1 MTASYLQNND
11 YTPLQMRRPYQLNV
25 NDVAQTVATLDSYWK
40 QGAARVKAQYE
51 NIAGLNLLT
60 DENKQVISD
69 FLKSAREQMKKLST
83 QRLDDKNVQQQGIGL
98 FSPFLDPNNTTYSNV
113 LKESQVV
120 SHLNSEE
127 GIAESFRTKDGGKD
141 YNPFSHENIKYQ
153 KAIISQLNTGDAWK
167 AVANQLQ
174 TYVPN
179 VDVAAEMTKIKKAVT
194 ERIRADYN
202 ISEDQW
208 SIERITKEGIPEHIL
223 KSAIE
228 EIGSPQLKAYLREQ
242 GRNDFYRRVLSDPNG
257 VDNYYQQ
264 LGSKFFDE
272 QVSDIKVQ
280 KALVER
286 ELFLLDKKDE
296 NYASAS
302 KYYQDLV
309 SQYDQT
315 LSILPSQKEKYLSS
329 LTGLSNLRN
338 ISSAIGKIDNISQQM
353 GINDIA
359 KTFAYENIPEKDI
372 YVNPVKVAFENLNF
386 KREEL
391 NSEIYRWE
399 QEQIRL
405 SKEFRL
411 KYEQDERKIKA
422 ESGEGSKMAG
432 ILGGGTYNQPLATT
446 MTPAELEKIGAE
458 AIDGAFGKLNNDAE
472 LTGSFMKSVIGDG
485 GSFFSI
491 LQDNIKENIPIKDI
505 SGAEAMGVTDK
516 LSSFIQHY
524 VADKDLNYGIL
535 NIPKGST
542 AAQIKNVISN
552 FTPSQINQ
560 FLPKILSGNR
570 EFVMKAIE
578 RYSGKAQAIE
588 FRSILDDA
596 DTKRENFNAIVL
608 PEIKR
613 ELGRFGKY
621 IDGYGENDLRKAW
634 ERIPESEKV
643 TYKRIK
649 TTPSDSP
656 YASPN
661 TTFEIIS
668 KEEFLKGK
676 NSIQG
681 GTSISYISHE
691 INYSDFK
698 KIVTPIINRTI
709 GNKVVNNYG
718 KQETIVYTSKDINAG
733 MHTRDFQELK
743 TSLQIAGDKDGD
755 RRTVLEKV
763 ESLGIFRGINVKT
776 PNVNNKTATID
787 ILVED
792 PKGELLSVEEIA
804 QLKNIPIAS
813 ASLNPKWN
821 KTGSSLDTKKFY
833 GAVLSGS
840 YSNKIKENDGKPAY
854 IKIMNNST
862 GADVNP
868 LISTNIPLIRIPDNT
883 QPMTVQQ
890 LLNFLASRYEYTS
903 FADMQIKD
911 PEKAQ
916 REVTVAM
923 NFYENNRK

>member
-11 YTPLQMRRPYQLNV
+11 YTPLQLRKAYNLPI
-25 NDVAQTVATLDSYWK
+25 NDIAQTVATLKGYWDD
-40 QGAARVKAQYE
+40 GARRVKAQYE

-60 DENKQVISD
+60 DENKQVTSD

-83 QRLDDKNVQQQGIGL
+83 QRLDDRDVQQQGISL

-167 AVANQLQ
+167 SVANQLQ

-202 ISEDQW
+202 ISGDQW

-242 GRNDFYRRVLSDPNG
+242 GRNDFYRRVLSDPKG
-257 VDNYYQQ
+257 VDSYYQQ
-264 LGSKFFDE
+264 LGNKFFD
-272 QVSDIKVQ
+272 QQASDIKVQ

-296 NYASAS
+296 NYTSAS

-309 SQYDQT
+309 SQLDQT
-315 LSILPSQKEKYLSS
+315 INTLPFQRDRYLST
-329 LTGLSNLRN
+329 LTGLSDLRN

-359 KTFAYENIPEKDI
+359 KTFAYENIVEKDVD
-372 YVNPVKVAFENLNF
+372 VNPVKVAFENLNF
-386 KREEL
+386 KREQL
-391 NSEIYRWE
+391 QSEIYRWQ
-399 QEQIRL
+399 QEQARL
-405 SKEFRL
+405 SEEFRL

-432 ILGGGTYNQPLATT
+432 ILGGGAYNQPLAST

-472 LTGSFMKSVIGDG
+472 LTGSFLKSVIGDG

-491 LQDNIKENIPIKDI
+491 LQDNIKSNKPISEI
-505 SGAEAMGVTDK
+505 SGVSQMGIVDK

-524 VADKDLNYGIL
+524 VADRDFKAGNI

-560 FLPKILSGNR
+560 FFPQILSGNR

-578 RYSGKAQAIE
+578 QYSSKAQAIE

-596 DTKRENFNAIVL
+596 DIKRENFNAVVL

-613 ELGRFGKY
+613 ELGGFGKY
-621 IDGYGENDLRKAW
+621 IDGYGENDLKKAW

-643 TYKRIK
+643 AYYKTEGDGADRFGNLRNKRIVNI
-649 TTPSDSP
+649 T
-656 YASPN
+656 
-661 TTFEIIS
+661 
-668 KEEFLKGK
+668 KEEFDNAGDYKAARGYFSQNL
-676 NSIQG
+676 
-681 GTSISYISHE
+681 
-691 INYSDFK
+691 NYKEFK
-698 KIVTPIINRTI
+698 ELVTPIINRTI

-718 KQETIVYTSKDINAG
+718 KQETIVYTSKEINAG
-733 MHTRDFQELK
+733 IHTRDFQELK

-755 RRTVLEKV
+755 RRTTLEKV
-763 ESLGIFRGINVKT
+763 ESLGIFRGINIKT
-776 PNVNNKTATID
+776 PNVNSKIATVD

-792 PKGELLSVEEIA
+792 PDNKLTDKEKA
-804 QLKNIPIAS
+804 QLKNVPIAS

-821 KTGSSLDTKKFY
+821 TTGSPLDTKKFY

-840 YSNKIKENDGKPAY
+840 YSNTIKENDGKPAY

-862 GADVNP
+862 GADINP
-868 LISTNIPLIRIPDNT
+868 LISTNIPLITVPDNP

-890 LLNFLASRYEYTS
+890 LLNYLAIQHKYSS
-903 FADMQIKD
+903 FAEMQRID
-911 PEKAQ
+911 PIKAQ
-916 REVTVAM
+916 LEVTKAM
-923 NFYENNRK
+923 NFYEQTKK